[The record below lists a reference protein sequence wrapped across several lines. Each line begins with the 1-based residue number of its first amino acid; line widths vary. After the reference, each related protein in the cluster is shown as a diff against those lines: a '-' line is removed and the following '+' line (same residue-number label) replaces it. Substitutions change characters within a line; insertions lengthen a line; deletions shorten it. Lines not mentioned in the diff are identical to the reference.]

1 MWIVL
6 LDTVYV
12 SIFHIVTV
20 TVIAIVLT
28 KLQLQLQQCYSYVL
42 LSVQK
47 KSSWRTSLVISM
59 NKEATSKCHR
69 ETQKHRKVKIGGK
82 KPLWGEKKTKLEDL

>member
-20 TVIAIVLT
+20 TVIVIVLT
-28 KLQLQLQQCYSYVL
+28 KLQLQQSYSYVL
-42 LSVQK
+42 LSVK
-47 KSSWRTSLVISM
+47 EKSSWRISLVLSM
-59 NKEATSKCHR
+59 NKEATSKGHR
-69 ETQKHRKVKIGGK
+69 ETQKHKEVKIGK
-82 KPLWGEKKTKLEDL
+82 KTLWGEKKTKLEDL

>member
-20 TVIAIVLT
+20 TVIVIVLT
-28 KLQLQLQQCYSYVL
+28 KLQLQQSYSYVL
-42 LSVQK
+42 LSVK
-47 KSSWRTSLVISM
+47 EKSSWRISLVISM
-59 NKEATSKCHR
+59 NKEVTSKSHR
-69 ETQKHRKVKIGGK
+69 KTQKHKEVKIGK
-82 KPLWGEKKTKLEDL
+82 KKTLWGEKKTKLEDL

>member
-28 KLQLQLQQCYSYVL
+28 KLQLQLQQSYSYVL
-42 LSVQK
+42 LSVQKK

-59 NKEATSKCHR
+59 NKEATFKCHR
-69 ETQKHRKVKIGGK
+69 ETQKHKEVKIGGK
-82 KPLWGEKKTKLEDL
+82 KHFGEKKRPS